1 MIRKKRES
9 GNEDI
14 GIRLLRNLLFRI
26 YNMIYDLP
34 LRWWE
39 YVIMITVGVLSGLGV
54 GMVLS
59 AMIKVRLP

>member
-26 YNMIYDLP
+26 YNMIYEIP
-34 LRWWE
+34 LKWWE
-39 YVIMITVGVLSGLGV
+39 YLIIVSVGILSGLGV

-59 AMIKVRLP
+59 ALIKVRLP